1 MSRHAKRGLAA
12 VAVLTLMASAPAWS
26 AECNAEIQR
35 VQSQVGRVTDPKVKR
50 LVEYDITRAKKESG
64 EADAMECQQAIDH
77 AEKLLASPVP
87 TP

>member
-1 MSRHAKRGLAA
+1 MVR
-12 VAVLTLMASAPAWS
+12 
-26 AECNAEIQR
+26 
-35 VQSQVGRVTDPKVKR
+35 R

-64 EADAMECQQAIDH
+64 EADPMECQQAIDH